1 MQQPILY
8 DKIFDQLTYEEKM
21 LLEENKKSIQDFVEH
36 SSAISNVNHSTRNAH
51 AKTYAVLNGIFKI
64 DKNIPRNIRE
74 ILDRDKYS
82 VTVRLSNAH
91 LKIKKNDIPAYGFAI
106 KIKDEASRTIANFP
120 LVNFPVFPI
129 KSVSDFLKLFTS
141 VNRFFISKR
150 KGLLPLIKQIFKISP
165 YFFSTEFIKHAF
177 SFLKR
182 KNDFLLSFNYYSVGV
197 YRFGNEMMKI
207 KLKPKNI
214 SKSFGKD
221 LPVKESV
228 NKFCFEND
236 FTADVFLK
244 FCFNEK
250 DQPINNLSKKWKNSP
265 YVKVGEIVIHKNS
278 LSKNHCEN
286 ELLSFN
292 PFESAEMFSPVG
304 KIQKLREETYK
315 VSLQTRKRI
324 NKLLKYQ

>member
-1 MQQPILY
+1 
-8 DKIFDQLTYEEKM
+8 
-21 LLEENKKSIQDFVEH
+21 
-36 SSAISNVNHSTRNAH
+36 
-51 AKTYAVLNGIFKI
+51 
-64 DKNIPRNIRE
+64 
-74 ILDRDKYS
+74 
-82 VTVRLSNAH
+82 
-91 LKIKKNDIPAYGFAI
+91 
-106 KIKDEASRTIANFP
+106 
-120 LVNFPVFPI
+120 
-129 KSVSDFLKLFTS
+129 
-141 VNRFFISKR
+141 
-150 KGLLPLIKQIFKISP
+150 
-165 YFFSTEFIKHAF
+165 
-177 SFLKR
+177 
-182 KNDFLLSFNYYSVGV
+182 VGV